1 METLRRDLVIIGG
14 GAAGLMA
21 AAQISSLLS
30 EEVNSSKPSV
40 LLIEKMMRPGR
51 KIGITG
57 KGRCNLT
64 NARMWDEFSV
74 HVHPNPNFFKN
85 AFYNFSSSDTMDFF
99 RRLGLELTV
108 ERGQRVYPKSM
119 KAQDVTDTL
128 VRYIKRCGAVEISTE
143 VSVDSVSEGEFFKLN
158 LSDGSVVESRMVLVA
173 TGGLSYP
180 STGSTGDGYA
190 FAEALGHTV
199 TARYPSLTALTP
211 KDYKEKPKQTKQLQ
225 PLPEDKEHTIF
236 QHTEKPSEQAETK
249 SGQAEIKSV
258 QQTEQQA
265 VPVLAGW
272 AKQLCGLQL
281 KNVSLSLIVN
291 GNVAQEEFGDL
302 DFTEGGIEGALG
314 FRVSRKAVISLS
326 QGQKVSLVLDMKP
339 SLSESQLRERIKRES
354 STGNNNVK
362 YLLSKLLPRQM
373 IQPFLT
379 IHKKTLLM
387 QSNSKAVEELPKLLK
402 NTQFDIDSYV
412 GYERCVVTNGGVSLG
427 EVSPKTME
435 SKLKKGL
442 FFAGEVLDLDGDTG
456 GYNLQIAF
464 STAALAARAIVNEF
478 KRES

>member
-30 EEVNSSKPSV
+30 EELNSFKPSV

-128 VRYIKRCGAVEISTE
+128 VRYIKRCRAVEISTE
-143 VSVDSVSEGEFFKLN
+143 VSVDSVSSGEYYKLN

-199 TARYPSLTALTP
+199 TARHPSLTALTP
-211 KDYKEKPKQTKQLQ
+211 KDYKE
-225 PLPEDKEHTIF
+225 F
-236 QHTEKPSEQAETK
+236 
-249 SGQAEIKSV
+249 
-258 QQTEQQA
+258 
-265 VPVLAGW
+265 AG
-272 AKQLCGLQL
+272 QLCGLQL

-314 FRVSRKAVISLS
+314 FRVSRKAVLSLS

>member
-30 EEVNSSKPSV
+30 EEVNSFKPSV

-128 VRYIKRCGAVEISTE
+128 VRYIKRCRAVEISTE
-143 VSVDSVSEGEFFKLN
+143 VSIDSVSSGEYYKLN

-211 KDYKEKPKQTKQLQ
+211 KDYKE
-225 PLPEDKEHTIF
+225 F
-236 QHTEKPSEQAETK
+236 
-249 SGQAEIKSV
+249 
-258 QQTEQQA
+258 
-265 VPVLAGW
+265 AGH
-272 AKQLCGLQL
+272 LYGLQL

-314 FRVSRKAVISLS
+314 FRVSRKAVLSLS

>member
-1 METLRRDLVIIGG
+1 MESLRRDLVIIGG

-21 AAQISSLLS
+21 AAQISSILS
-30 EEVNSSKPSV
+30 EEGNSFNPSI

-74 HVHPNPNFFKN
+74 HVHPNQNFFKN

-99 RRLGLELTV
+99 RKLGLELTI

-128 VRYIKRCGAVEISTE
+128 VRYIKRCKAVEISTE
-143 VSVDSVSEGEFFKLN
+143 VSVVSVRAGESFMLT
-158 LSDGSVVESRMVLVA
+158 LSDGSVVESRMVLIA

-180 STGSTGDGYA
+180 ATGSTGDGYA

-199 TARYPSLTALTP
+199 TPRYPSLTALTP
-211 KDYKEKPKQTKQLQ
+211 KEYK
-225 PLPEDKEHTIF
+225 DN
-236 QHTEKPSEQAETK
+236 SD
-249 SGQAEIKSV
+249 S
-258 QQTEQQA
+258 
-265 VPVLAGW
+265 PVLAGW

-281 KNVSLSLIVN
+281 KNVGLSLLIN

-302 DFTEGGIEGALG
+302 DFTDGGIEGALG
-314 FRVSRKAVISLS
+314 FRVSRKAVLSLS
-326 QGQKVSLVLDMKP
+326 QGQKVSLVLDLKP
-339 SLSESQLRERIKRES
+339 SLSESQLKERIRRES
-354 STGNNNVK
+354 STGNNNIK

-379 IHKKTLLM
+379 IHKNSLLM

-402 NTQFDIDSYV
+402 NTQFNIDSYV
-412 GYERCVVTNGGVSLG
+412 GYERCVVTNGGVSLS
-427 EVSPKTME
+427 EISQKTME
-435 SKLKKGL
+435 SKLQKGL
-442 FFAGEVLDLDGDTG
+442 YFAGEVIDLDGDTG

-464 STAALAARAIVNEF
+464 STASLAARSIVNEF

>member
-30 EEVNSSKPSV
+30 EELNSFKPSV

-128 VRYIKRCGAVEISTE
+128 VRYIKRCRAVEISTE
-143 VSVDSVSEGEFFKLN
+143 VSVDSVSSGEYYKLN

-199 TARYPSLTALTP
+199 TARHPSLTALTP
-211 KDYKEKPKQTKQLQ
+211 KDYKE
-225 PLPEDKEHTIF
+225 F
-236 QHTEKPSEQAETK
+236 
-249 SGQAEIKSV
+249 
-258 QQTEQQA
+258 
-265 VPVLAGW
+265 AGH
-272 AKQLCGLQL
+272 LYGLQL

>member
-30 EEVNSSKPSV
+30 EEVNSFKPSV

-128 VRYIKRCGAVEISTE
+128 VRYIKRCRAVEISTE

-199 TARYPSLTALTP
+199 TARHPSLTALTP
-211 KDYKEKPKQTKQLQ
+211 KDYKEFAGQLY
-225 PLPEDKEHTIF
+225 
-236 QHTEKPSEQAETK
+236 
-249 SGQAEIKSV
+249 
-258 QQTEQQA
+258 
-265 VPVLAGW
+265 
-272 AKQLCGLQL
+272 GLQL

-314 FRVSRKAVISLS
+314 FRVSRKAVLSLS

-379 IHKKTLLM
+379 IHKKALLM

>member
-30 EEVNSSKPSV
+30 EEVNSFKPSV

-128 VRYIKRCGAVEISTE
+128 VRYIKRCRAVEISTE

-211 KDYKEKPKQTKQLQ
+211 KDYKE
-225 PLPEDKEHTIF
+225 F
-236 QHTEKPSEQAETK
+236 
-249 SGQAEIKSV
+249 
-258 QQTEQQA
+258 
-265 VPVLAGW
+265 AGH
-272 AKQLCGLQL
+272 LYGLQL

-314 FRVSRKAVISLS
+314 FRVSRKAVLSLS

-379 IHKKTLLM
+379 IHKKALLM

>member
-1 METLRRDLVIIGG
+1 MEALRRDLVIIGG

-21 AAQISSLLS
+21 AAQISSILS
-30 EEVNSSKPSV
+30 EEGNSCKPSI

-74 HVHPNPNFFKN
+74 HVHPNQNFFKN

-128 VRYIKRCGAVEISTE
+128 VRYIKRCRAVEISTE
-143 VSVDSVSEGEFFKLN
+143 VSVVSAAEGENFKLA
-158 LSDGSVVESRMVLVA
+158 LSDGSVIESRMVLVA

-211 KDYKEKPKQTKQLQ
+211 KDYKEFAGQLY
-225 PLPEDKEHTIF
+225 
-236 QHTEKPSEQAETK
+236 
-249 SGQAEIKSV
+249 
-258 QQTEQQA
+258 
-265 VPVLAGW
+265 
-272 AKQLCGLQL
+272 GLQL
-281 KNVSLSLIVN
+281 KNVGLSLLVN

-302 DFTEGGIEGALG
+302 DFTDGGIEGALG
-314 FRVSRKAVISLS
+314 FRVSRKAVLSLS
-326 QGQKVSLVLDMKP
+326 QGQKVSLILDLKP

-362 YLLSKLLPRQM
+362 YLLTKLLPRQM

-379 IHKKTLLM
+379 IHKKSLLM
-387 QSNSKAVEELPKLLK
+387 QPNSRAVEELPKLLK
-402 NTQFDIDSYV
+402 NTQFDVDSYV
-412 GYERCVVTNGGVSLG
+412 GYERCVVTNGGVSLS
-427 EVSPKTME
+427 EISQKTME
-435 SKLKKGL
+435 SKLRKGL
-442 FFAGEVLDLDGDTG
+442 YFAGEVIDLDGDTG

-464 STAALAARAIVNEF
+464 STAALAARSIVNEF

>member
-1 METLRRDLVIIGG
+1 MESLRRDLVIIGG

-21 AAQISSLLS
+21 AAQISSILS
-30 EEVNSSKPSV
+30 EEGNSFNPSI

-74 HVHPNPNFFKN
+74 HVHPNQNFFKN

-99 RRLGLELTV
+99 RKLGLELTI

-128 VRYIKRCGAVEISTE
+128 VRYIKRCKAVEISTE
-143 VSVDSVSEGEFFKLN
+143 VSVVSVRAGESFMLT
-158 LSDGSVVESRMVLVA
+158 LSDGSVVESRMVLIA

-180 STGSTGDGYA
+180 ATGSTGDGYA

-199 TARYPSLTALTP
+199 TPRYPSLTALTP
-211 KDYKEKPKQTKQLQ
+211 KEYKDNSDSP
-225 PLPEDKEHTIF
+225 
-236 QHTEKPSEQAETK
+236 A
-249 SGQAEIKSV
+249 
-258 QQTEQQA
+258 
-265 VPVLAGW
+265 LAGW

-281 KNVSLSLIVN
+281 KNVGLSLLIN

-302 DFTEGGIEGALG
+302 DFTDGGIEGALG
-314 FRVSRKAVISLS
+314 FRVSRKAVLSLS
-326 QGQKVSLVLDMKP
+326 QGQKVSLVLDLKP
-339 SLSESQLRERIKRES
+339 SLSESQLKERIRRES
-354 STGNNNVK
+354 STGNNNIK

-379 IHKKTLLM
+379 IHKNSLLM
-387 QSNSKAVEELPKLLK
+387 QSNSKSVEELPKLLK
-402 NTQFDIDSYV
+402 NTQFNIDSYV
-412 GYERCVVTNGGVSLG
+412 GYERCVVTNGGVSLS
-427 EVSPKTME
+427 EISQKTME
-435 SKLKKGL
+435 SKLQKGL
-442 FFAGEVLDLDGDTG
+442 YFAGEVIDLDGDTG

-464 STAALAARAIVNEF
+464 STASLAARSIVNEF

>member
-30 EEVNSSKPSV
+30 EEGNSFKPSV

-128 VRYIKRCGAVEISTE
+128 VRYIKRCRAVEISTE

-211 KDYKEKPKQTKQLQ
+211 KDYKE
-225 PLPEDKEHTIF
+225 F
-236 QHTEKPSEQAETK
+236 
-249 SGQAEIKSV
+249 
-258 QQTEQQA
+258 
-265 VPVLAGW
+265 AG
-272 AKQLCGLQL
+272 QLCGLQL

-314 FRVSRKAVISLS
+314 FRVSRKAVLSLS

-354 STGNNNVK
+354 STGHNNVK

>member
-30 EEVNSSKPSV
+30 EEVNSFKPSV

-128 VRYIKRCGAVEISTE
+128 VRYIKRCRAVEISTE

-211 KDYKEKPKQTKQLQ
+211 KDYKE
-225 PLPEDKEHTIF
+225 F
-236 QHTEKPSEQAETK
+236 
-249 SGQAEIKSV
+249 
-258 QQTEQQA
+258 
-265 VPVLAGW
+265 AG
-272 AKQLCGLQL
+272 QLCGLQL

-314 FRVSRKAVISLS
+314 FRVSRKAVLSLS

>member
-30 EEVNSSKPSV
+30 EEVNSFKPSV

-128 VRYIKRCGAVEISTE
+128 VRYIKRCRAVEISTE

-211 KDYKEKPKQTKQLQ
+211 KDYKE
-225 PLPEDKEHTIF
+225 F
-236 QHTEKPSEQAETK
+236 
-249 SGQAEIKSV
+249 
-258 QQTEQQA
+258 
-265 VPVLAGW
+265 AGH
-272 AKQLCGLQL
+272 LYGLQL

-314 FRVSRKAVISLS
+314 FRVSRKAVLSLS

>member
-30 EEVNSSKPSV
+30 EEVNSFKPSV

-128 VRYIKRCGAVEISTE
+128 VRYIKRCRAVEISTE
-143 VSVDSVSEGEFFKLN
+143 VSVDSVSSGEYYKLN

-211 KDYKEKPKQTKQLQ
+211 KDYKEFAGQLY
-225 PLPEDKEHTIF
+225 
-236 QHTEKPSEQAETK
+236 
-249 SGQAEIKSV
+249 
-258 QQTEQQA
+258 
-265 VPVLAGW
+265 
-272 AKQLCGLQL
+272 GLQL

-314 FRVSRKAVISLS
+314 FRVSRKAVLSLS

-379 IHKKTLLM
+379 IHKKALLM